1 MESRRDPWKHCI
13 LVISGWLSHPR
24 KLAHATF
31 IHPKQFGTSPKR
43 LVLPYLY
50 EEILS
55 GQEEGVSSIRNGF
68 SVWVKTDPQTL
79 VRRHVV
85 DARGLYPAFREAPA
99 RRHDPS
105 LQEYRLNDKVP
116 NRLTEQRRLS
126 VNKWNPGLRRGNE
139 AAIEKLIAGKIA
151 LHHTTR
157 SY

>member
-1 MESRRDPWKHCI
+1 MHH
-13 LVISGWLSHPR
+13 L
-24 KLAHATF
+24 LAHRLATVPLCLNLCGRQLVHLTHRHGNTQRPMKALYLGDLWVPQPPSKARALHI

-105 LQEYRLNDKVP
+105 LLEYRLK
-116 NRLTEQRRLS
+116 
-126 VNKWNPGLRRGNE
+126 
-139 AAIEKLIAGKIA
+139 
-151 LHHTTR
+151 TR
-157 SY
+157 CPAD